1 MMAIGAVLVLQG
13 PSFPGMDCWE
23 AGLAFAA
30 SSAEEPSV
38 KIVQVN
44 AELSHNLDRLERR
57 AAGEEVYDLF
67 PKPKPKPVVP
77 APSALQPGKSLGKRG
92 GVQPLSSQS
101 DSEGDLVGSGAMP
114 SPPMKVVGIPIP
126 APVVAPPPP
135 APVVAPLP
143 PPLPPV
149 PAIAPVAVAPPPP
162 PPKPPAIPFVY
173 MGRLEEGDQTVY
185 FLVKGEKLFM
195 VKAGEDIDEAYSLE
209 GEADHQLRLVY
220 KPLHIAQTL
229 TVGPLR

>member
-13 PSFPGMDCWE
+13 PNFPGMDGWE
-23 AGLAFAA
+23 VGLAFAA
-30 SSAEEPSV
+30 SSAEEPSI

-57 AAGEEVYDLF
+57 VARDEVYDLF
-67 PKPKPKPVVP
+67 PKPKPKPVP
-77 APSALQPGKSLGKRG
+77 PPSDSAPPSGKSLGKKG
-92 GVQPLSSQS
+92 GGQPLSSQP
-101 DSEGDLVGSGAMP
+101 DSEGALVESGAMP
-114 SPPMKVVGIPIP
+114 SPPIKVVEIPIP
-126 APVVAPPPP
+126 APLVAPPPPPPPSVPVIAPVVVAPPP
-135 APVVAPLP
+135 
-143 PPLPPV
+143 
-149 PAIAPVAVAPPPP
+149 PPPP
-162 PPKPPAIPFVY
+162 PPKPPAVPFVY
-173 MGRLEEGDQTVY
+173 MGRLEEGGQTVY

-195 VKAGEDIDEAYSLE
+195 VKVGEDIDETYSLE